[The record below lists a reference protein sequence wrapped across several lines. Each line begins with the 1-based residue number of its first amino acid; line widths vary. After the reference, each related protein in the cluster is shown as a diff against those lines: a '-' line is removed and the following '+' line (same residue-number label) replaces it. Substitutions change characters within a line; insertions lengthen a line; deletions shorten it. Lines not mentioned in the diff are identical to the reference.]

1 MIRRIFYDEE
11 ISTGNYKEV
20 TISSRLGA
28 AVMSSS
34 ALAAG
39 IRQLRRTLAAQQTDE
54 QSDEQ
59 LLLAFMGRRDD
70 GAFAALVRRYGP
82 MVLNICRRV
91 LGHEQDAED
100 AFQATFLVLSRN
112 AAALRNK
119 TSLASFLYGIAY
131 RTALKAKQS
140 AARRRKHE
148 RQAVSRPPADPAA
161 ELSWREV
168 RMLLDEEIARLP
180 EIYRSVFIL
189 CSLEG
194 LSREESARR
203 LGLKE
208 GTVSSRLTT
217 ARKRLGQRLARRG
230 VELTAVL
237 AATTLAVSPTSA
249 LPTGL
254 MATTVKSVLD
264 EKSLGAVSAKI
275 AALADGAIPS
285 ALLSKIKIATIVWL
299 TVSLLATAGAWTYR
313 TLAIPQASEQP
324 AESPAPY
331 QPVAAKTAQTPPP
344 ENGDL
349 VTVMGRV
356 LDPDGKPVKG
366 ARLYVPF
373 LREERGTTDADG
385 RFRVRVPR
393 WAPNHR
399 WTEVLAN
406 WSTSLVARADGYGL
420 AWADVPSQG
429 QPGELTL
436 RLVKDQPIHG
446 RIVNTEGKP
455 LTGVRVRVVE
465 VVSMGKE
472 RLDKLLPGWKDSY
485 NNAYWLARQDGTL
498 ALSESFLSTTTNRDG
513 QFELRGVGEERLVQI
528 QASGGGIAQDLLY
541 IVTRPSFDPAPI
553 NKAVQQRFPQQ
564 GRGRGNPP
572 QLYGA
577 TILYVAGPGRA
588 IEGVIREAGT
598 GKPVPGMTVA
608 ALVSMIDY
616 AYALTDSQGRFR
628 LDGLAKQQK
637 YWIQTEPSGLG
648 SWMGTAAIVPDA
660 EGLRTL
666 KVELTVARGVVVTG
680 QVIDQATGKGVP
692 SQVRSAPLPENKY
705 CKKPGYDLYRYPEQN
720 TPTDAHGRFRLV
732 VVPGPSV
739 LLVQASA
746 VDRLGDGTPVNTF
759 TQAEFSAEDRKYVS
773 VRSDLSGG
781 RLLRTANDKDVYLG
795 HHHACMV
802 LDLAQDAGPIHRE
815 VLLERGGTLTVHLED
830 GDGKP
835 LTGCQAGGL
844 TDQRW
849 PTFALKEASCTVYAL
864 RANHP
869 RQLAFVHPQRR
880 LWGLLTLRGDE
891 KEAITVRLKPTGSM
905 TGRVL
910 DAVGQPLAGVRVTID
925 IMGNEAARSVD
936 TQLRWQRE
944 SIRTGADG
952 RFRIDSVV
960 PHLEHNFILTKS
972 KTYLVID
979 PPFDLPKVQSAQ
991 TLDLGDM
998 RTKPGG

>member
-1 MIRRIFYDEE
+1 
-11 ISTGNYKEV
+11 
-20 TISSRLGA
+20 
-28 AVMSSS
+28 MSSS
-34 ALAAG
+34 VLAAG
-39 IRQLRRTLAAQQTDE
+39 IRQLRRKLAAQQTDE

-59 LLLAFMGRRDD
+59 LLYAFTSRRDD
-70 GAFAALVRRYGP
+70 SAFAALVRRYGP
-82 MVLNICRRV
+82 MVLNVCRRV

-100 AFQATFLVLSRN
+100 AFQATFLVLARN
-112 AAALRNK
+112 AAAPRNK

-131 RTALKAKQS
+131 RTALKAKRS

-148 RQAVSRPPADPAA
+148 GRRAGSRQRPEVGALTRPRSPADPAD

-168 RMLLDEEIARLP
+168 RMLLDEEVARLP

-217 ARKRLGQRLARRG
+217 ARKRLAQRMARRG

-237 AATTLAVSPTSA
+237 AATTLAVSPASA
-249 LPTGL
+249 LPMGL
-254 MATTVKSVLD
+254 MATTVKSVLN
-264 EKSLGAVSAKI
+264 EKSLGAVSANV

-285 ALLSKIKIATIVWL
+285 AILSKIKIATIVWL
-299 TVSLLATAGAWTYR
+299 SVSLLATAGMWTYR
-313 TLAIPQASEQP
+313 TLAIPQATEWP
-324 AESPAPY
+324 AELPSATH
-331 QPVAAKTAQTPPP
+331 QPVAAKKAETSPP
-344 ENGDL
+344 ENGEL
-349 VTVMGRV
+349 VTVTGRV

-393 WAPNHR
+393 WAPTRR

-406 WSTSLVARADGYGL
+406 WSTSLIARADGFGL

-429 QPGELTL
+429 VPKELTL

-455 LTGVRVRVVE
+455 LAGVRVRVVE

-472 RLDKLLPGWKDSY
+472 RMDKFLPAWQHSY
-485 NNAYWLARQDGTL
+485 NNAYWLARQHGFL
-498 ALSESFLSTTTNRDG
+498 AVGESFLSTTTNRAG
-513 QFELRGVGEERLVQI
+513 EFELRGIGEERLVQI
-528 QASGGGIAQDLLY
+528 QASGGGIAQGLLY
-541 IVTRPSFDPAPI
+541 IVTRPGFDPTPI
-553 NKAVQQRFPQQ
+553 NTAVQQRFPQRS
-564 GRGRGNPP
+564 RGPGNPP
-572 QLYGA
+572 QLYAA
-577 TILYVAGPGRA
+577 TILYVADPGRA
-588 IEGVIREAGT
+588 MEGVIREAGT

-616 AYALTDSQGRFR
+616 AHAVTDAHGRFR
-628 LDGLAKQQK
+628 LDGLAKQQQ

-648 SWMGTAAIVPDA
+648 PWMGTAAIVSDA

-680 QVIDQATGKGVP
+680 QVIDRATGKGVP

-705 CKKPGYDLYRYPEQN
+705 CNKPGYDLYRFPEQN
-720 TPTDAHGRFRLV
+720 TPTDADGRFRLV
-732 VVPGPSV
+732 VLPGPSV

-746 VDRLGDGTPVNTF
+746 VDRLDDGTSINPF
-759 TQAEFSAEDRKYVS
+759 AQAEFSAEDRKYVS
-773 VRSDLSGG
+773 VRTDLSGG

-795 HHHACMV
+795 HNHACMV
-802 LDLAQDAGPIHRE
+802 LDLAEDAGPIHRD
-815 VLLERGGTLTVHLED
+815 VFLERGRMLTVHLED
-830 GDGKP
+830 PDGKP
-835 LTGCQAGGL
+835 LTGCQAGGM
-844 TDQRW
+844 TDQPW

-869 RQLAFVHPQRR
+869 RQLAFVHPKRR
-880 LWGLLTLRGDE
+880 LVGLLTLRGDE
-891 KEAITVRLKPTGSM
+891 KEAITVRLAPTGSM
-905 TGRVL
+905 MGRVL
-910 DAVGQPLAGVRVTID
+910 DAEGQPVAGVRVTID

-936 TQLRWQRE
+936 TQLRWQRQP
-944 SIRTGADG
+944 IRTAADG
-952 RFRIDSVV
+952 RFRIDNVI
-960 PHLEHNFILTKS
+960 PHLEHNFILTKG
-972 KTYLVID
+972 KTYLAID
-979 PPFDLPKVQSAQ
+979 PPFALPKVQSAQ
-991 TLDLGDM
+991 TLDLGDI